1 MELRKYSQFN
11 NINEM
16 DKDVQK
22 YLEKYDLSERDLTV
36 LWKIASYSCKFPGVS
51 YLKVD
56 TLANLTGYVKRTIQ
70 RALKS
75 LTEKGIIT
83 RFESFKPVKGGYS
96 AFITVINPFDSHVDK
111 SPREEAVEPTPE
123 YIEEDLTHRDTIN
136 LKAKTLNNN
145 TYVEE
150 DEKSDFPIW
159 DGSQT
164 RNQKIINESGQK
176 DMCNVNTL
184 QGNNEL
190 GLTHLVAS
198 GVPSEFAISA
208 LPFFDATVI
217 YKLWSKTLL
226 AVRKHATSLP
236 EEDIIEQAVSS
247 VKALV
252 LNMKTKRVR
261 DHVGYY
267 YSVAVSKLA
276 HCQRKISNF
285 LVDYFK

>member
-11 NINEM
+11 SINEM
-16 DKDVQK
+16 DESIQQ

-51 YLKVD
+51 YLKVN

-83 RFESFKPVKGGYS
+83 RVELFKPVKGGYS

-145 TYVEE
+145 TYVDE
-150 DEKSDFPIW
+150 DEKLKAIV
-159 DGSQT
+159 T
-164 RNQKIINESGQK
+164 HSGQK

>member
-11 NINEM
+11 SINEM
-16 DKDVQK
+16 DESIQL

-75 LTEKGIIT
+75 LAEKGIIT
-83 RFESFKPVKGGYS
+83 RVESFKPVKGGYS

-145 TYVEE
+145 TYVEPTPKVLNNVYTLSNTTE
-150 DEKSDFPIW
+150 IDQLVANDIPLEFSTMALCYFDVTEVFTLWSRVKLAVKNHAFSVDPLEYAM
-159 DGSQT
+159 
-164 RNQKIINESGQK
+164 ESL
-176 DMCNVNTL
+176 NVSILARKMNRIRKTFKGHFYNTL
-184 QGNNEL
+184 VN
-190 GLTHLVAS
+190 
-198 GVPSEFAISA
+198 
-208 LPFFDATVI
+208 
-217 YKLWSKTLL
+217 KL
-226 AVRKHATSLP
+226 
-236 EEDIIEQAVSS
+236 
-247 VKALV
+247 
-252 LNMKTKRVR
+252 
-261 DHVGYY
+261 
-267 YSVAVSKLA
+267 SVAQRQLSSKLYD
-276 HCQRKISNF
+276 F
-285 LVDYFK
+285 LQ